1 MKTILCVILLWFSSI
16 QSAQSQVSYRT
27 GIAINKYVE
36 SIYRHK
42 YEVVEVGELFLK
54 AKDIFQGL
62 MTQSEWAVLDKHL
75 LNYLRIHDDPKI
87 WEREKLLEFQYPPH
101 LPTIK
106 AFLAS
111 SHGVSFQSLPE
122 KDIAHEVKSALN
134 STEARFKDSWK
145 RSQGLN
151 RHQYRSLIFWEHFL
165 DILATRLS
173 ADRSKELDFRYTL
186 YSGSEWMIKI
196 YGSKYADELQ
206 DRTEALREFEKRY
219 FYFVSQTRCV
229 KHLKSEEN
237 QIY

>member
-1 MKTILCVILLWFSSI
+1 MKTISCVILLLFSSI

-101 LPTIK
+101 LLLGDNQFWPL
-106 AFLAS
+106 FLFGA
-111 SHGVSFQSLPE
+111 
-122 KDIAHEVKSALN
+122 N
-134 STEARFKDSWK
+134 
-145 RSQGLN
+145 
-151 RHQYRSLIFWEHFL
+151 
-165 DILATRLS
+165 
-173 ADRSKELDFRYTL
+173 
-186 YSGSEWMIKI
+186 
-196 YGSKYADELQ
+196 
-206 DRTEALREFEKRY
+206 
-219 FYFVSQTRCV
+219 
-229 KHLKSEEN
+229 
-237 QIY
+237 